1 MLKCLCSG
9 SWEKN
14 KCGGVTVVIV
24 VLYFCFEKKNDKK
37 KILRKNEKNR
47 NRKERKEK
55 KIERKKNVV
64 YSCILNSI
72 NMYFGLVVVRNVYS
86 ILLFLVVKSQCTLL
100 TRLLGICD
108 SLPLYFLTPRP

>member
-1 MLKCLCSG
+1 MRKI
-9 SWEKN
+9 E
-14 KCGGVTVVIV
+14 T
-24 VLYFCFEKKNDKK
+24 EKKGKK
-37 KILRKNEKNR
+37 
-47 NRKERKEK
+47 K

-108 SLPLYFLTPRP
+108 SLPLHFLTPRP